1 MGETGFLETSVR
13 WRGVTPPS
21 IEIGVGGHFTSAF
34 NEEWWEGKFS
44 SDELIKYIYI
54 ISTLL
59 AREKKSLGPA
69 ARSLF
74 VNLKIKVSWHRFQ
87 RWRQYLALSFQ
98 RVRESERKKDEARQG

>member
-1 MGETGFLETSVR
+1 MGETGFLETSAR

-44 SDELIKYIYI
+44 SNELIKYIYNFHPV
-54 ISTLL
+54 SK
-59 AREKKSLGPA
+59 EKKRFGAA

-74 VNLKIKVSWHRFQ
+74 CEFKNKSF
-87 RWRQYLALSFQ
+87 LA
-98 RVRESERKKDEARQG
+98 

>member
-44 SDELIKYIYI
+44 SSELIKYIYNFH
-54 ISTLL
+54 SVSKGKKKKKALEQLL
-59 AREKKSLGPA
+59 GHCLR
-69 ARSLF
+69 
-74 VNLKIKVSWHRFQ
+74 I
-87 RWRQYLALSFQ
+87 
-98 RVRESERKKDEARQG
+98 

>member
-44 SDELIKYIYI
+44 SDELINIYV

-59 AREKKSLGPA
+59 ARKKKKVW
-69 ARSLF
+69 RSLF
-74 VNLKIKVSWHRFQ
+74 CEFKNKSF
-87 RWRQYLALSFQ
+87 LA
-98 RVRESERKKDEARQG
+98 

>member
-13 WRGVTPPS
+13 WQGVTPPS

-59 AREKKSLGPA
+59 ARGKKKAWTSC
-69 ARSLF
+69 SVIVCEF
-74 VNLKIKVSWHRFQ
+74 KNKSF
-87 RWRQYLALSFQ
+87 LA
-98 RVRESERKKDEARQG
+98 